1 MLTRCALL
9 AFISLTTATMT
20 YANECVILLHGLA
33 RSASSMEKMAESLQ
47 NNGFFVVNYDYP
59 STNFPI
65 DILASEHIP
74 KALALC
80 GNADR
85 IHFVTHS
92 MGGILVRQYLNTEKI
107 DNLGQVVMLAPPN
120 QGSEVVD
127 TLSDFLPF
135 QWLNGPAGKQLGTD
149 EESVP
154 NKLGKADFELGII
167 AGNKTFNPIL
177 STLLPNPD
185 DGKVSV
191 ERTKLTGMKEHITLP
206 VTHTFIMRNN
216 EVIQNTIAF
225 LKKGHFLRKE
235 TNES

>member
-9 AFISLTTATMT
+9 AFIFLTTTTMT

-47 NNGFFVVNYDYP
+47 SNNFSVINYDYP
-59 STNFPI
+59 STQSPI
-65 DILASEHIP
+65 SNLAAEHIP

-80 GNADR
+80 GDAKR

-92 MGGILVRQYLNTEKI
+92 MGGILVRQYLSAETIN
-107 DNLGQVVMLAPPN
+107 NLGRIVMLAPPN

-127 TLSDFLPF
+127 SLGSFPPF
-135 QWLNGPAGKQLGTD
+135 QWLNGPAGGQLGTD
-149 EESVP
+149 SSSVP
-154 NKLGKADFELGII
+154 NQLGEANFELGII
-167 AGNKTFNPIL
+167 AGNRTFNPIL

-191 ERTKLTGMKEHITLP
+191 ERTKLNGMKAHITLP

-216 EVIQNTIAF
+216 KVIKNTIAF
-225 LKKGHFLRKE
+225 LKEGQFLE
-235 TNES
+235 PNINEK

>member
-9 AFISLTTATMT
+9 AFIFLTTTTMT

-47 NNGFFVVNYDYP
+47 NNYFSVINYDYP
-59 STNFPI
+59 STHFPI
-65 DILASEHIP
+65 DVLATEHIP
-74 KALALC
+74 KALSLC
-80 GNADR
+80 GKAKR

-92 MGGILVRQYLNTEKI
+92 MGGILVRQYLSTEKI
-107 DNLGQVVMLAPPN
+107 ENLGRVVMLAPPN

-127 TLSDFLPF
+127 ALANFPPF

-149 EESVP
+149 DRSVP
-154 NKLGKADFELGII
+154 NQLGTANFELGII
-167 AGNKTFNPIL
+167 AGNRTFNPIL

-191 ERTKLTGMKEHITLP
+191 ERTKLNGMKEHITLP
-206 VTHTFIMRNN
+206 VTHTFIMRNG
-216 EVIQNTIAF
+216 EVIQNTITF
-225 LKKGHFLRKE
+225 LKEGRFLE
-235 TNES
+235 PTINEK